1 MWKARQHRCRLLER
15 SLSLLWETPE
25 GWMLNSF
32 CQNQFGMHQ
41 RPSTQCIPQTSAKS
55 LLPWSSHQHSVWV
68 TSGFPPPPLTGRAT
82 RGPATSESKTNNN
95 KRDPVTL
102 GFNSVL
108 QVLLFL
114 HCPSPASS
122 QTFKWEVPE
131 SLERERRM
139 ATPQDSLVYPSCLGP
154 YLT

>member
-1 MWKARQHRCRLLER
+1 MSLTRKISFAALRNSRRLNVKLILSESIWDAPAAFYTVHSPDLCQVLVTLEFTPT
-15 SLSLLWETPE
+15 LSV
-25 GWMLNSF
+25 S
-32 CQNQFGMHQ
+32 NQW
-41 RPSTQCIPQTSAKS
+41 
-55 LLPWSSHQHSVWV
+55 L
-68 TSGFPPPPLTGRAT
+68 PPPPLTGRAT